1 MYWSKPNPMPASNL
15 VHMFQKWERETPH
28 HIFFRQPVAGDW
40 RTWTYQQAG
49 EEIRKIASG
58 LLALN
63 LPSRSNI
70 AIVSKNCAHW
80 IMADLAIFM
89 AGHVS
94 VPLYAN
100 SSAASIKQIL
110 EHSES
115 KVIFVGKLDD
125 YENQKKGIPG
135 NVQKISASF
144 YGIKDGLLWEDILE
158 KQKPLANVVE
168 RGDEELLTIMYTSGT
183 TGVPKGVMFN
193 SKAFDHTTKILI
205 KYLHAWE
212 TLPEHPRL
220 FSYLPLCHIAER
232 NLTEM
237 LGSYSGATISF
248 VESLESFGRD
258 LASVQPDLFFGVPRI
273 WAKFQEKILEK
284 MPQKKLDKFL
294 KIPIL
299 NSIVKK
305 KIKKSLGLSKAG
317 LKGTAAAPIPVSLLQ
332 WFNKLDIRLREI
344 YGMTENCALSHSNQ
358 KEIRFGTV
366 GHAMETV
373 EVKLSE
379 EQEILTRHV
388 ALMMGYYKEPEM
400 TAQVMTS
407 DGYLRT
413 GDQGSI
419 SADGS
424 LTITGR
430 VKDLFKTD
438 KGKYISPA
446 PIEMKLLKNSD
457 IEQVCVV
464 GMSIP
469 QPIALVLLS
478 AAGKAKSKEEL
489 VKSLSASVAE
499 VNPTVEHY
507 EELKKVVIMQEEWT
521 INNGLMTPTMKVKR
535 NEVEKLKV
543 PSYPNWY
550 AMEGLVV
557 WE

>member
-1 MYWSKPNPMPASNL
+1 MASSPIAQFL
-15 VHMFQKWERETPH
+15 KWERETPNN
-28 HIFFRQPVAGDW
+28 IFFRQPIAGTW
-40 RTWTYQQAG
+40 KTWTFQQAG
-49 EEIRKIASG
+49 EEIRKIAAG
-58 LLALN
+58 LQSLN
-63 LPSRSNI
+63 LPPKSNI
-70 AIVSKNCAHW
+70 AIISKNCAHW

-89 AGHVS
+89 TGHIS
-94 VPLYAN
+94 VPLYSN
-100 SSAASIKQIL
+100 CSAASIKQIL

-125 YENQKKGIPG
+125 YENQKKGIPESI
-135 NVQKISASF
+135 QKISVGLF
-144 YGIKDGLLWEDILE
+144 GIKEGLVWEDIVAQ
-158 KQKPLANVVE
+158 QKPLSDFAE
-168 RGDEELLTIMYTSGT
+168 RGEDELLTIMYTSGT
-183 TGVPKGVMFN
+183 TGTPKGVMFH
-193 SKAFDHTTKILI
+193 SRAFDHTTKILI
-205 KYLHAWE
+205 KYLNAWE
-212 TLPEHPRL
+212 RLPNPPRL

-237 LGSYSGATISF
+237 LACYSGATVSF
-248 VESLESFGRD
+248 VESLDTFGKD
-258 LASVQPDLFFGVPRI
+258 LATVQPDLFFGVPRI

-284 MPQKKLDKFL
+284 MSQKKLDLYL

-299 NSIVKK
+299 NTIVKN
-305 KIKKSLGLSKAG
+305 KIKKALGLSKAG
-317 LKGTAAAPIPVSLLQ
+317 LKGTAAAPIPVSLLE
-332 WFNKLDIRLREI
+332 WFDKLDITLREI

-366 GHAMETV
+366 GNAMESV

-379 EQEILTRHV
+379 EKEILTRSV

-400 TAQVMTS
+400 TAQVMTA

-413 GDQGSI
+413 GDQGYI
-419 SADGS
+419 DADGFM
-424 LTITGR
+424 TITGR

-446 PIEMKLLKNSD
+446 PIEMKLMKNND

-464 GMSIP
+464 GMGIP

-478 AAGKAKSKEEL
+478 PNGKAKPKDE
-489 VKSLSASVAE
+489 VAKSLAASMNE

-507 EELKKVVIMQEEWT
+507 EALKKMVIMKDEWT

-543 PSYPNWY
+543 PHYPKWY
-550 AMEGLVV
+550 SMEGAVV

>member
-1 MYWSKPNPMPASNL
+1 MPATNL
-15 VHMFQKWERETPH
+15 VTMFLKWERETPQN
-28 HIFFRQPVAGDW
+28 IFFRQPVAGEW
-40 RTWTYQQAG
+40 KTWSYQQAG

-58 LLALN
+58 LQALN
-63 LPSRSNI
+63 LPTRSTI

-89 AGHVS
+89 SGHVS
-94 VPLYAN
+94 VPLYSN

-115 KVIFVGKLDD
+115 KAIFVGKLDD
-125 YENQKKGIPG
+125 YENQKKGIPD
-135 NVQKISASF
+135 NVQKISISL
-144 YGIKDGLLWEDILE
+144 YGIKDGLLWEDILD
-158 KQKPLANVVE
+158 KQKPLTNLVE
-168 RGDEELLTIMYTSGT
+168 RGPEELLTIMYTSGT
-183 TGVPKGVMFN
+183 TGAPKGVMFN
-193 SKAFDHTTKILI
+193 SQAFDHTTKILI
-205 KYLHAWE
+205 KYLRAWE

-237 LGSYSGATISF
+237 LGFYSGATISF
-248 VESLESFGRD
+248 VESLETFGRD

-273 WAKFQEKILEK
+273 WAKFQEKILDK
-284 MPQKKLDKFL
+284 MPQQKLDKLL

-299 NSIVKK
+299 SGIVKK
-305 KIKKSLGLSKAG
+305 SIRKKLGLSKAG
-317 LKGTAAAPIPVSLLQ
+317 LKGTAAAPIPVSLLE
-332 WFNKLDIRLREI
+332 WFDTLGIRLREI

-366 GHAMETV
+366 GPAMETV
-373 EVKLSE
+373 EVKLTE

-407 DGYLRT
+407 DGYLKT

-419 SADGS
+419 DADGF

-464 GMSIP
+464 GMGIP

-478 AAGKAKSKEEL
+478 ASGKAKNKEEII
-489 VKSLSASVAE
+489 KSLSASAEE

-507 EELKKVVIMQEEWT
+507 EQLKKVVIMQQEWT

-535 NEVEKLKV
+535 NEVEKLKM
-543 PSYPNWY
+543 PHYPKWY
-550 AMEGLVV
+550 AMDGVVV

>member
-1 MYWSKPNPMPASNL
+1 MPANNL
-15 VHMFQKWERETPH
+15 VHMFVRWERETPES
-28 HIFFRQPVAGDW
+28 IFFRQPVSGEWKTWTFKQAGD
-40 RTWTYQQAG
+40 
-49 EEIRKIASG
+49 EIRRIAAG
-58 LLALN
+58 LQAMN
-63 LPSRSNI
+63 LPARSNI
-70 AIVSKNCAHW
+70 AILSKNCAHW

-100 SSAASIKQIL
+100 SSAASIHQIL

-115 KVIFVGKLDD
+115 KAIFVGKLDEYAD
-125 YENQKKGIPG
+125 QKKGIPAG
-135 NVQKISASF
+135 VQTISIPF
-144 YGIKDGLLWEDILE
+144 YGISDGITWDSMLAKNE
-158 KQKPLANVVE
+158 PLAEIAE
-168 RGDEELLTIMYTSGT
+168 RGEEELLTIMYTSGT

-193 SKAFDHTTKILI
+193 SKAFHHTSTILV
-205 KYLHAWE
+205 KYLHQWE
-212 TLPEHPRL
+212 KLPNHPRL

-237 LGSYSGATISF
+237 LGCYTGATISF
-248 VESLESFGRD
+248 VESLDTFARD

-284 MPQKKLDKFL
+284 MPQQKLDTLL
-294 KIPIL
+294 KIPIIS
-299 NSIVKK
+299 SIVKK
-305 KIKKSLGLSKAG
+305 SIKKKLGLSKAG
-317 LKGTAAAPIPVSLLQ
+317 LKGTAAAPIPVSLLK
-332 WFNKLDIRLREI
+332 WFDKLGITLREI

-366 GHAMETV
+366 GEAMESV

-379 EQEILTRHV
+379 EQEILTRSV

-400 TAQVMTS
+400 TAQVMMA
-407 DGYLRT
+407 DGFLRT
-413 GDQGSI
+413 GDQGRI
-419 SADGS
+419 DADGF

-464 GMSIP
+464 GMGIP
-469 QPIALVLLS
+469 QPIALVNLS
-478 AAGKAKSKEEL
+478 AAGNAKSKEEII
-489 VKSLSASVAE
+489 KSLTASIEE

-507 EELKKVVIMQEEWT
+507 EHLKKIVIMKDLWT
-521 INNGLMTPTMKVKR
+521 INNGMMTPTMKVKR

-543 PSYPNWY
+543 PHYPEWY
-550 AMEGLVV
+550 AKEGMVV

>member
-1 MYWSKPNPMPASNL
+1 
-15 VHMFQKWERETPH
+15 MFMKWEREIPN
-28 HIFFRQPVAGDW
+28 HIFFRQPVNGEW
-40 RTWTYQQAG
+40 KTWTFQQAG
-49 EEIRKIASG
+49 EEIRKIAFG
-58 LLALN
+58 LQSLN
-63 LPSRSNI
+63 LPAKSNI
-70 AIVSKNCAHW
+70 AILSKNCAHW

-89 AGHVS
+89 TGHVS

-115 KVIFVGKLDD
+115 KAIFVGKLDEYKD
-125 YENQKKGIPG
+125 QKNGIPSH
-135 NVQKISASF
+135 VQIISIPF
-144 YGIKDGLLWEDILE
+144 YGVQDGLRWDDLL
-158 KQKPLANVVE
+158 KNHKPLTEIVE
-168 RGDEELLTIMYTSGT
+168 RKEDELLTIMYTSGT

-193 SKAFDHTTKILI
+193 SKAFDHTTKILV

-212 TLPEHPRL
+212 TLPDHPRL

-237 LGSYSGATISF
+237 LGCYSGATISF
-248 VESLESFGRD
+248 VESLDTFGRD

-284 MPQKKLDKFL
+284 MPQKKLDRL
-294 KIPIL
+294 LSIPIIS
-299 NSIVKK
+299 SIVKK
-305 KIKKSLGLSKAG
+305 SIKKKLGLSKAG

-332 WFNKLDIRLREI
+332 WFDKLDIRLREI

-358 KEIRFGTV
+358 KELRFGTV
-366 GHAMETV
+366 GPAMESV
-373 EVKLSE
+373 EVKFSD

-400 TAQVMTS
+400 TKQVFTE
-407 DGYLRT
+407 DGFLKT
-413 GDQGSI
+413 GDQGAI
-419 SADGS
+419 DAEGF

-446 PIEMKLLKNSD
+446 PIEMKLLKNTD

-464 GMSIP
+464 GMGIP
-469 QPIALVLLS
+469 QPIALINLS
-478 AAGKAKSKEEL
+478 LSGKQKSKEDL
-489 VKSLSASVAE
+489 IQSLTASVNE
-499 VNPTVEHY
+499 VNPTIEHY
-507 EELKKVVIMQEEWT
+507 EHLKKVVVMKEEWT
-521 INNGLMTPTMKVKR
+521 INNGMMTPTMKVKR
-535 NEVEKLKV
+535 NEVEKIKV
-543 PSYPNWY
+543 PHYPEWY
-550 AMEGLVV
+550 SKEGMVV

>member
-1 MYWSKPNPMPASNL
+1 MAASNL
-15 VHMFQKWERETPH
+15 VQMFMKWERETPNA
-28 HIFFRQPVAGDW
+28 IFFRQPVDGQW
-40 RTWTYQQAG
+40 KTWTYQQAG
-49 EEIRKIASG
+49 EEIRKVASG
-58 LLALN
+58 LLAIN
-63 LPSRSNI
+63 LPPKSNI
-70 AIVSKNCAHW
+70 AILSKNCAHW

-115 KVIFVGKLDD
+115 KAIFVGKLDD
-125 YENQKKGIPG
+125 YQDQKMGIPAS
-135 NVQKISASF
+135 VKIISVPF
-144 YGIKDGLLWEDILE
+144 FGIKDGLKWDDVLAQ
-158 KQKPLANVVE
+158 QKPLVNPVE

-183 TGVPKGVMFN
+183 TGTPKGVMFH
-193 SKAFDHTTKILI
+193 SKAFDHTTNILI

-212 TLPEHPRL
+212 KLPEPAHL

-237 LGSYSGATISF
+237 LACYSGATISF
-248 VESLESFGRD
+248 VESLETFGRD

-284 MPQKKLDKFL
+284 MPQKKLDTL
-294 KIPIL
+294 LNIPII
-299 NSIVKK
+299 STIVKK
-305 KIKKSLGLSKAG
+305 SIKKKLGLSKAG
-317 LKGTAAAPIPVSLLQ
+317 LKGTAAAPIPVSLLL
-332 WFNKLDIRLREI
+332 WFDKLDIRLREI

-358 KEIRFGTV
+358 KELRFGTV
-366 GHAMETV
+366 GQPMESV

-379 EQEILTRHV
+379 ENEILTRHV

-400 TAQVMTS
+400 TAQVMTA
-407 DGYLRT
+407 DGFLRT
-413 GDQGSI
+413 GDQGKVD
-419 SADGS
+419 ADGF

-446 PIEMKLLKNSD
+446 PIEMKLLKNAD

-464 GMSIP
+464 GMGIP
-469 QPIALVLLS
+469 QPIALVNLS
-478 AAGKAKSKEEL
+478 AVGKQKPKEEL
-489 VKSLSASVAE
+489 IHSLTASIEE

-507 EELKKVVIMQEEWT
+507 EHLKKMVIMKNEWT
-521 INNGLMTPTMKVKR
+521 IANGMMTPTLKVKR

-543 PSYPNWY
+543 PHYPEWY
-550 AMEGLVV
+550 AKEGVVV

>member
-1 MYWSKPNPMPASNL
+1 MASSPIQQ
-15 VHMFQKWERETPH
+15 FIKWEKELPQQV
-28 HIFFRQPVAGDW
+28 FFRQPVQGQW
-40 RTWTYQQAG
+40 KTWTYQQAG
-49 EEIRKIASG
+49 DEIRRMANGIQS
-58 LLALN
+58 LN
-63 LPSRSNI
+63 LPARSNI
-70 AIVSKNCAHW
+70 AILSKNCAHW
-80 IMADLAIFM
+80 IMADLAIYM
-89 AGHVS
+89 SGHVS

-100 SSAASIKQIL
+100 SSANSIKQIL
-110 EHSES
+110 EHSET

-125 YENQKKGIPG
+125 YENQKKGIPER
-135 NVQKISASF
+135 VKKICISF
-144 YGIKDGLLWEDILE
+144 YGIQDGLLWENILAE
-158 KQKPLANVVE
+158 QKPMTTFTD
-168 RGDEELLTIMYTSGT
+168 RGSEELLTVMYTSGT
-183 TGVPKGVMFN
+183 TGNPKGVMFN
-193 SKAFDHTTKILI
+193 ALAFDHTTKILI

-232 NLTEM
+232 NLTEN
-237 LGSYSGATISF
+237 LACYSGATISF
-248 VESLESFGRD
+248 VESLETFGRD
-258 LASVQPDLFFGVPRI
+258 LAAVQPDLFFGVPRV

-284 MPQKKLDKFL
+284 MPQEKLDRLL
-294 KIPIL
+294 KIPIV

-305 KIKKSLGLSKAG
+305 SIKKKLGLSKAG

-332 WFNKLDIRLREI
+332 WFDKLDIRLREI

-358 KEIRFGTV
+358 KEVRFGTV
-366 GHAMETV
+366 GPAMETV
-373 EVKLSE
+373 EVKLSD

-407 DGYLRT
+407 EGFLRT
-413 GDQGSI
+413 GDQGKI
-419 SADGS
+419 SADGF

-446 PIEMKLLKNSD
+446 PIEMKLMKNSD

-478 AAGKAKSKEEL
+478 ATGKSKTKEEL
-489 VKSLSASVAE
+489 IKSLTASVNE
-499 VNPTVEHY
+499 VNPTVEDY
-507 EELKKVVIMQEEWT
+507 EALKKVVIMEQEWT

-535 NEVEKLKV
+535 NEVEKLKL
-543 PSYPNWY
+543 PNYPKWY
-550 AMEGLVV
+550 AMDGLVV